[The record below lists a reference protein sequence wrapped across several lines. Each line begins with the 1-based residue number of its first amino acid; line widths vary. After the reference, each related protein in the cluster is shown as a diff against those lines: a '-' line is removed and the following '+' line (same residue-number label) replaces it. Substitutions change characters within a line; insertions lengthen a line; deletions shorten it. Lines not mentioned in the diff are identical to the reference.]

1 MPSMARLE
9 SLIVVRWN
17 AATAER
23 GDTPAI
29 GVVVPTRE
37 HGTTA
42 VVGAAVLIGERA
54 AAFFEGG

>member
-42 VVGAAVLIGERA
+42 VVGAAVHRGE
-54 AAFFEGG
+54 E